1 MDFLIGFI
9 VGLFVGGNL
18 GLMIAAFVKISR
30 DDFKNGGGDN
40 DKNL

>member
-9 VGLFVGGNL
+9 VGLVVGGNL
-18 GLMIAAFVKISR
+18 GLMIAALVNISR

-40 DKNL
+40 ETED